1 MKKLTKINKK
11 EKSKGF
17 LCSLFR
23 VISEKRTE
31 RNSLLPRAP
40 LDLKSYLRLWLLW
53 FFRLYHSAKKEN
65 HGRSYLYICI
75 NSFNFLYWFRKFMA
89 SYTTNYELL
98 TSSIKILDN
107 STIALQRPN
116 ARRKRRHSYVQNVVA
131 YTCEERDSQHSVLS
145 GVWETRQMKHKWSI
159 II

>member
-1 MKKLTKINKK
+1 MRLDYLTRKLEAIAFKHFVPQIVWENSNSSWEILTFSGDRGIKNCAPTSLKISSFVLCTLHFKKKK
-11 EKSKGF
+11 S
-17 LCSLFR
+17 
-23 VISEKRTE
+23 TE

-65 HGRSYLYICI
+65 HGICI

-89 SYTTNYELL
+89 SYITNSGLL
-98 TSSIKILDN
+98 TSLIKILDN

-116 ARRKRRHSYVQNVVA
+116 ARRKRRHS
-131 YTCEERDSQHSVLS
+131 
-145 GVWETRQMKHKWSI
+145 
-159 II
+159 